1 MLITHCN
8 RTEFVVASARE
19 NCDETVEKLL
29 FLQKIK
35 EKAALPDP
43 Y

>member
-8 RTEFVVASARE
+8 RTKIVVASARE
-19 NCDETVEKLL
+19 NCDETVENLL

-35 EKAALPDP
+35 EKAVLLAP